1 MAYCHKRDGT
11 WRFVLEN
18 ESILY
23 EFGPRRVPRQFD
35 HKPTHQRR
43 MLEMGAAVPRKM
55 AAFLPVQLPPV
66 LPSAPVVAHADAAV
80 HGREGAGEEKGEE
93 AESVE
98 GAGAG
103 AGATAVVHNELD
115 AAFVRRQKVRV
126 EEAVEKQAKR
136 EKQKI
141 AVNASKRRAAAF
153 LKSSGAAAV
162 SGNTEALGDAAAQA
176 ASAARPPDATAS
188 PSHLIVCALCRVRP
202 RVPTSLPA
210 CIGYLTAQAGESCTR
225 CNVTAGVYTLL
236 HKYRSF
242 KISDDDGNW
251 FTKVRLGCWL
261 GLLRACIF
269 NFRFTDV
276 AKALRNIRD
285 SVRYNGLK
293 NDLGKKD
300 FDAVIQKA
308 LEKVNAGGD
317 SVGSIDPGTGKHEL
331 SGAVGEEAGGD
342 AAPAPGSCRSLLN
355 VLQAPPQ
362 LAAAPPAPELA
373 ARRSS
378 RDTVAARSS
387 GAFLN
392 IGTSFTVSGRKPA
405 QHSAQPQQG
414 KSKRKK

>member
-43 MLEMGAAVPRKM
+43 MLEPGAAVPRKM

-66 LPSAPVVAHADAAV
+66 LPSAPVVADADAAV
-80 HGREGAGEEKGEE
+80 DGREGAGEEEKGEE
-93 AESVE
+93 EAEPVD

-103 AGATAVVHNELD
+103 AGATVFVHNELD
-115 AAFVRRQKVRV
+115 AAFVRRQKARV

-141 AVNASKRRAAAF
+141 AANASNRRAAAF

-176 ASAARPPDATAS
+176 AAAAGPPDATAS
-188 PSHLIVCALCRVRP
+188 TSHLIVCALCRVRP

-225 CNVTAGVYTLL
+225 CNVTAEVYTLL

-242 KISDDDGNW
+242 KLSDDDGNW
-251 FTKVRLGCWL
+251 FTKVRLGSGWA
-261 GLLRACIF
+261 LRACMF
-269 NFRFTDV
+269 NCRFIDV

-317 SVGSIDPGTGKHEL
+317 GVGSIDPGTGKHEL
-331 SGAVGEEAGGD
+331 SGSVGEEAGGD
-342 AAPAPGSCRSLLN
+342 ASQAPASCRSLLN

-362 LAAAPPAPELA
+362 LAAAPPA

-414 KSKRKK
+414 KNKRKK